1 MISEGK
7 SEMASFALMLR
18 AVTLVT
24 SNWDYEVK
32 NRKTLTAFSS
42 PVTNTAWA
50 QAMTQIHLWV

>member
-1 MISEGK
+1 
-7 SEMASFALMLR
+7 MASFALMLR

-50 QAMTQIHLWV
+50 QAMTQIHPWV